1 MLTRLWL
8 IRLEQLLFPF
18 VCLLPSRI
26 PLAHV
31 SLLRIFQNNKQLVLA
46 TRDVENVSKASS
58 AFLKERRA
66 VRLRFLSFSAQQ
78 LSNQRFDVDVHSVH
92 ERLHNNAFR
101 VSNRCSFPLPPNL
114 E

>member
-46 TRDVENVSKASS
+46 TRDVENVSKSQ
-58 AFLKERRA
+58 FGLFERKKGCA
-66 VRLRFLSFSAQQ
+66 PSFSFIQCPA
-78 LSNQRFDVDVHSVH
+78 
-92 ERLHNNAFR
+92 A
-101 VSNRCSFPLPPNL
+101 L
-114 E
+114 ESAL